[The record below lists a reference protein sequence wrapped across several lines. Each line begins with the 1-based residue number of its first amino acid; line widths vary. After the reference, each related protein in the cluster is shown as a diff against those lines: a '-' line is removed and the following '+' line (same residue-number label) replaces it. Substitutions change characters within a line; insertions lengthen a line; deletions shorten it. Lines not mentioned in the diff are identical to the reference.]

1 MAKEKKVKEEL
12 QKPSN
17 KNHFGIDI
25 FQVITPKDISSI
37 GTDRDPCFGKLYDL
51 TTPEC
56 KKCGDSELCS
66 IATAMRMKKERNK
79 VNVEQ
84 DFKDLELE
92 IDKDKAFRMFKK
104 LKKNGEDRKTIIRK
118 VAKEFDTTVEIAT
131 VFYKK
136 WRKVKA
142 GNG

>member
-1 MAKEKKVKEEL
+1 ME
-12 QKPSN
+12 
-17 KNHFGIDI
+17 
-25 FQVITPKDISSI
+25 
-37 GTDRDPCFGKLYDL
+37 
-51 TTPEC
+51 
-56 KKCGDSELCS
+56 
-66 IATAMRMKKERNK
+66 KERNK